1 MARISGEVW
10 TGGLRPPFL
19 EGIRGRTSRAGRQ
32 PPLLGLASR
41 REQPRPL
48 LLKYQDAS
56 GEKKNPTGKKNPK
69 TQINKPPHAVFAKW
83 VFHAEG
89 FCCCCSPGS
98 REFTGRSSGSCVTSR
113 ARERKRTRWQHTRF
127 NGNVVRRRS
136 VDRADQ
142 CLAMVR
148 YGMVGGL

>member
-1 MARISGEVW
+1 MAGISGEVW

-32 PPLLGLASR
+32 PPLLSLVSR

-56 GEKKNPTGKKNPK
+56 GKKNKK
-69 TQINKPPHAVFAKW
+69 TQTNKPPHAVFAKW

-98 REFTGRSSGSCVTSR
+98 REFTVRSSGCCVTSR

-127 NGNVVRRRS
+127 NGNVVRRWS
-136 VDRADQ
+136 VDRAEQ
-142 CLAMVR
+142 CLGMVR